1 MLVQKHHSWRRMVWS
16 PCVLNKHYVICASS
30 HHWYCNKVRKIIA
43 RASDFAVTG
52 SSRIGPGFGASERS
66 IERPSEEKRGKMHD
80 FCFTYPYG
88 FVVLLGG
95 LLGFLRKGSTS
106 SLMGGAGSGLLLLL
120 AGYLSHQAFQKGT
133 TSSFALF
140 LETGQWLPAYN

>member
-1 MLVQKHHSWRRMVWS
+1 
-16 PCVLNKHYVICASS
+16 
-30 HHWYCNKVRKIIA
+30 
-43 RASDFAVTG
+43 
-52 SSRIGPGFGASERS
+52 
-66 IERPSEEKRGKMHD
+66 MHD